1 MRSPAHCLNLPILL
15 LTCMLER
22 DDNGMWKENRN
33 QRLCRM
39 KSQPWKGIVR
49 ECLECSRIRRKD
61 GGGGGERRLGIR
73 LNAGGDAIMIKSDYP
88 HLTSYKNL
96 QCFLCMQYCR
106 SWQSV
111 GKPCILFLMPLKQ
124 KRRIRI
130 SLRNGYNQQ
139 NPATVILRMKVLRS
153 TPCCVPEYPHAK
165 T

>member
-73 LNAGGDAIMIKSDYP
+73 LNAGGARNYDKIGLSASHKLQEFTMLFMHAVLPILAISGEALYSFLNAIEAKE
-88 HLTSYKNL
+88 KN
-96 QCFLCMQYCR
+96 
-106 SWQSV
+106 
-111 GKPCILFLMPLKQ
+111 KNI
-124 KRRIRI
+124 
-130 SLRNGYNQQ
+130 
-139 NPATVILRMKVLRS
+139 T
-153 TPCCVPEYPHAK
+153 T
-165 T
+165 